1 MPVAFSKS
9 ASVLFLPSSRYSGQL
24 EMTNRFSLAD
34 RSFETQSSAACLRC
48 GVPHPLSTRAPATA
62 APPRPRSSVRRSSS
76 FMPSLISP
84 VTAHTGK
91 IGGQRQ
97 GIPAQTSRLTHES
110 VKSFRSH
117 VAIRSGRLSP
127 MSDRRTAQNRAQSL
141 DDKAKRIIELLQGDG
156 RMSYSAIAKD
166 VGLSEAAVRHRVQKL
181 IEGGVVQIVAVTD
194 PMQMGFARQAM
205 IGIKVTG
212 DVQEVA
218 AKLGDMDELDYIV
231 ITTGRFDILAE
242 LVATS

>member
-1 MPVAFSKS
+1 
-9 ASVLFLPSSRYSGQL
+9 
-24 EMTNRFSLAD
+24 
-34 RSFETQSSAACLRC
+34 
-48 GVPHPLSTRAPATA
+48 
-62 APPRPRSSVRRSSS
+62 
-76 FMPSLISP
+76 
-84 VTAHTGK
+84 
-91 IGGQRQ
+91 
-97 GIPAQTSRLTHES
+97 
-110 VKSFRSH
+110 
-117 VAIRSGRLSP
+117 
-127 MSDRRTAQNRAQSL
+127 MSNL

-218 AKLGDMDELDYIV
+218 AKLGEMDELDYIV
-231 ITTGRFDILAE
+231 ITTGRFDLLAE
-242 LVATS
+242 LVATSDDELLDIISRRVSTIDGVVSTETFVYMRLVKQTYAWGVI